1 MVVMMKHNL
10 IGTTEYIY
18 LPDVSDDPL
27 PAKIDTGA
35 DGSAIW
41 ASSVVEADGKLTYVL
56 FSPQSAFYTGQEF
69 TTDEYKVVS
78 VKNSF
83 GEKEYR
89 YRVKLRMKIARKV
102 YKSSFTLAD
111 RSRSRFPILLGK
123 RFLKDR
129 YLVDVARHNI
139 MYDASGEEVSG
150 KVVVL
155 TSRIDVPTKDFFGT
169 VAELGALNVEIA
181 KYRLLDYQITDQGE
195 PRILLPDGSDIAS
208 AQTVYFKAHTLY
220 PEHAGAVARY
230 LQYRHVNFI
239 DKNAA
244 HFVSRSKL
252 SELFILATS
261 GISVPATRVYSSG
274 LEGVTYEDLRR
285 YFDDDK
291 FVLKDAFGDR
301 GKYNYLIADEP
312 AFNEAIARLNG
323 KKTIIAQKFI
333 DNNGFTR
340 VLIMG
345 DEAVQVVERTRT
357 PHNDALKSHLSKP
370 HGSVNARELKSAE
383 YSADVVALARKAAL
397 ALDRTIAGVDLIQ
410 DKETKK
416 WYVLEA
422 NYNPEITSGVG
433 VTKKAKAVAR
443 LLAKEGHN
451 K

>member
-1 MVVMMKHNL
+1 MKHNL

-18 LPDVSDDPL
+18 LPEVSDDPL

-41 ASSVVEADGKLTYVL
+41 ASSVVEKDGMLSYIL
-56 FSPQSAFYTGQEF
+56 FSPQSAFYTGTVVE
-69 TTDEYKVVS
+69 TEDYKVVS

-83 GEKEYR
+83 GEKEHR
-89 YRVKLRMKIARKV
+89 YRVKLRIKIARKV

-111 RSRSRFPILLGK
+111 RSHSRFPILLGK

-139 MYDASGEEVSG
+139 MYDASGEEISG

-155 TSRIDVPTKDFFGT
+155 TSRIDVPTKMFFDT
-169 VAELGALNVEIA
+169 VAELGAFSVEVA
-181 KYRLLDYQITDQGE
+181 KYRLLDYLINSDGE
-195 PRILLPDGSDIAS
+195 PRILLPDGTDIAS

-220 PEHAGAVARY
+220 PEHAGAIVRY

-239 DKNAA
+239 DKNVA

-261 GISVPATRVYSSG
+261 SIPVPPMKVYSSG
-274 LEGVTYEDLRR
+274 LEGVTYDDVSG
-285 YFDDDK
+285 YFGEGM
-291 FVLKDAFGDR
+291 FVLKDASGDR
-301 GKYNYLIADEP
+301 GKNNFLISSQATFED
-312 AFNEAIARLNG
+312 AAQRLHAQR
-323 KKTIIAQKFI
+323 TIIAQKFI
-333 DNNGFTR
+333 RNDGFTR
-340 VLIMG
+340 VLVMG
-345 DEAVQVVERTRT
+345 DNVVQVVERTNT
-357 PHNDALKSHLSKP
+357 THADPLKAHLNKP
-370 HGSVNARELKSAE
+370 HGSLNARELKTVE
-383 YSADVVALARKAAL
+383 QGADITTLARKAAL
-397 ALDRTIAGVDLIQ
+397 ALDRTIVGVDLIQ

-422 NYNPEITSGVG
+422 NYNPEITSGVS
-433 VTKKAKAVAR
+433 VAKKAKAVAK
-443 LLAKEGHN
+443 LLAKEGDN

>member
-1 MVVMMKHNL
+1 MMKHNV

-18 LPDVSDDPL
+18 LPDVTNDPL

-41 ASSVVEADGKLTYVL
+41 ASSIEEKDGELSYV
-56 FSPQSAFYTGQEF
+56 FFAPQSVFYTGTVF
-69 TTDEYKVVS
+69 RTSEYHVVS

-89 YRVKLRMKIARKV
+89 YRVKLRMKIARKT
-102 YKSSFTLAD
+102 YRISFTLAD

-129 YLVDVARHNI
+129 YLVDVARHNLT
-139 MYDASGEEVSG
+139 YDAAGEEVSG
-150 KVVVL
+150 KVVVM
-155 TSRIDVPTKDFFGT
+155 TSRIDQPTKDFFGT
-169 VAELGALNVEIA
+169 VAELGALNVELA
-181 KYRLLDYQITDQGE
+181 KYRLLDYQIGDESE
-195 PRILLPDGSDIAS
+195 PRILLPDGSDLAS

-220 PEHAGAVARY
+220 PEHAGAIARY

-239 DKNAA
+239 DKGVA

-261 GISVPATRVYSSG
+261 GVSVPSTKVYPNGMHDISYQEVS
-274 LEGVTYEDLRR
+274 EHFQHEQ
-285 YFDDDK
+285 

-301 GKYNYLIADEP
+301 GKDNYLITDE
-312 AFNEAIARLNG
+312 ASFTDAVQRLEE
-323 KKTIIAQKFI
+323 KKTVLAQRFI
-333 DNNGFTR
+333 ENDGFLR

-345 DEAVQVVERTRT
+345 DDVVQVVKRSSSAHAD
-357 PHNDALKSHLSKP
+357 PLKAHLNKP
-370 HGSVNARELKSAE
+370 HGSSNATLLSPEE
-383 YSADVVALARKAAL
+383 YSADVISLARRATL

-410 DKETKK
+410 DKVTKK

-422 NYNPEITSGVG
+422 NYNPEITSGVS
-433 VTKKAKAVAR
+433 VTSKAKAVAS
-443 LLAKEGHN
+443 LLAKEGQN

>member
-1 MVVMMKHNL
+1 MMMKHNL

-18 LPDVSDDPL
+18 LPEVTDDPL

-41 ASSVVEADGKLTYVL
+41 ASSIEEKDGKLSYVL
-56 FSPQSAFYTGQEF
+56 FSPQSAFYTGTVF
-69 TTDEYKVVS
+69 TTDDYRVVS

-83 GEKEYR
+83 GHKEYR
-89 YRVKLRMKIARKV
+89 YRIKLRMKIARKS
-102 YKSSFTLAD
+102 YRTLFTLAD

-139 MYDASGEEVSG
+139 MHDASGEEVSG

-155 TSRIDVPTKDFFGT
+155 TSRVDQPTKDFFAT
-169 VAELGALNVEIA
+169 VAELGALNVETA
-181 KYRLLDYQITDQGE
+181 KYRLLDYRINGE
-195 PRILLPDGSDIAS
+195 GEARILLPDGSDLAS

-220 PEHAGAVARY
+220 PEHAGAAARY

-239 DKNAA
+239 DKNVA

-252 SELFILATS
+252 SEYFILATS
-261 GISVPATRVYSSG
+261 GIPVPAMKVYSSG
-274 LEGVTYEDLRR
+274 LDGVTYDEIVS
-285 YFDDDK
+285 YFDEPK

-301 GKYNYLIADEP
+301 GKDNYLIVDKITFDDA
-312 AFNEAIARLNG
+312 AARLEG

-333 DNNGFTR
+333 DSVGFTR
-340 VLIMG
+340 VLVMG
-345 DEAVQVVERTRT
+345 DEVVHVVERSQSSHSD
-357 PHNDALKSHLSKP
+357 PLKNHLNKP
-370 HGSVNARELKSAE
+370 HGSSNARELKSSE
-383 YSADVVALARKAAL
+383 YSADVIALARKAAL

-410 DKETKK
+410 DKVTKK

-422 NYNPEITSGVG
+422 NYNPEITSGVNIA
-433 VTKKAKAVAR
+433 KKAKAVAK
-443 LLAKEGHN
+443 LLAKEGQN